1 MKKET
6 KIVVSLLIVFIVLT
20 GFLSV
25 LNINR
30 VKDVNQQELTII
42 SNNNKIV
49 FSLSEIKELP
59 SITFKAE
66 IRSTSQP
73 NKIVEFTGV
82 SISELLSAASIN
94 DEFSSVVFKSVDGFQ
109 SELSKE
115 EAMLDENV
123 FVVYLR
129 DGVQTLSKNDGGS
142 GPMEV
147 VVALDP
153 FSNRWNKY
161 LVEIELIP

>member
-6 KIVVSLLIVFIVLT
+6 KIVISLLIAFVILT
-20 GFLSV
+20 GFLSI
-25 LNINR
+25 LNFNR
-30 VKDVNQQELTII
+30 VKDINQQELSII
-42 SNNNKIV
+42 SNNSETV

-59 SITFKAE
+59 STTFKAE

-73 NKIVEFTGV
+73 NKVVEFTGV
-82 SISELLSAASIN
+82 SLFDLLNAASIN
-94 DEFSSVVFKSVDGFQ
+94 GEFSLVVFKSIDGFQ
-109 SELSKE
+109 TELSKE

-123 FVVYLR
+123 YVVYLR
-129 DGVQTLSKNDGGS
+129 DGVQTLSKSDGGS

-161 LVEIELIP
+161 LIEIELIP